1 MVCFIASLAVWTA
14 AFAAEAPQRA
24 PDARPYMAFGAAA
37 SDTLR
42 YTARAGQPFIVAL
55 PARVGG
61 AEATYRPLEAPALSW
76 LVDRSFYWN
85 VQPGESGTL
94 PVVFERRTP
103 GGGAD
108 TLVLLVDLTQ

>member
-1 MVCFIASLAVWTA
+1 MVCLVACLAIAAAPTWTTA
-14 AFAAEAPQRA
+14 RAPQRA
-24 PDARPYMAFGAAA
+24 PDAQRYVEAPVR

-42 YTARAGQPFIVAL
+42 YTARAGEAFIAAL

-61 AEATYRPLEAPALSW
+61 AEATYRPLELPALSW

-85 VQPGESGTL
+85 VQAGESGTL
-94 PVVFERRTP
+94 PVVFERRA

-108 TLVLLVDLTQ
+108 TLVLLVDITR